1 MYFYHN
7 IDSLFTFHLMHRY
20 VNIRNGI
27 FSIESVKTTKKHEK
41 FRPKFTASN
50 DSFRVIHIPYLSFPV
65 GLCEING
72 VRYIAVQIR
81 GNGIG
86 VITTYPLPL
95 D

>member
-41 FRPKFTASN
+41 NSAQSLPHLM
-50 DSFRVIHIPYLSFPV
+50 IHL
-65 GLCEING
+65 E
-72 VRYIAVQIR
+72 
-81 GNGIG
+81 
-86 VITTYPLPL
+86 
-95 D
+95 